1 MANVLAIK
9 ALNIDTLNLND
20 IYKQVDDFEFY
31 DNSPYS
37 YGLPVTFPD
46 AIELYYGSNT
56 LAFAGKDFLV
66 SNYSVTG
73 GVLQGVINVGVWKFY
88 GLSLDAAKVYDA
100 TVTKSTSDDLA
111 LLTKAFSGND
121 TMELSGYN
129 DKFRGFSGD
138 DIMKGNAGN
147 DTLMGDAGNDTLN
160 GGTGADSLIGGTGSD
175 LLYGGTDSVRD
186 VFIFNSIADSKTG
199 STRDKVYD
207 FRTKVDDLDLRG
219 IDANTNL
226 TGDQK
231 FGFNTTTAKAN
242 SVWYKVVEFDGNA
255 KTKEIIVY
263 GDVNGDAKADFE
275 IGLMGVSSITA
286 SDFLL

>member
-9 ALNIDTLNLND
+9 ALNIDTLNLNN

-46 AIELYYGSNT
+46 AIELYYGNNT
-56 LAFAGKDFLV
+56 LAFAGKDFVV

-138 DIMKGNAGN
+138 DIMRGNAGN
-147 DTLMGDAGNDTLN
+147 DTLMGDAGRDTL
-160 GGTGADSLIGGTGSD
+160 TGGTGSD
-175 LLYGGTDSVRD
+175 LLYGGSDSVRD
-186 VFIFNSIADSKTG
+186 VFVFNTVADSKTG
-199 STRDKVYD
+199 SARDKVYD
-207 FRTKVDDLDLRG
+207 FRTKVDDLDLQG
-219 IDANTNL
+219 IDANTTS

-231 FGFNTTTAKAN
+231 FGFGTMTAKAN
-242 SVWYKVVEFDGNA
+242 SVWYKTADLDGKA
-255 KTKEIIVY
+255 TTKEIIVY

-275 IGLMGVSSITA
+275 IGLMGVTSVIAT
-286 SDFLL
+286 DFIL